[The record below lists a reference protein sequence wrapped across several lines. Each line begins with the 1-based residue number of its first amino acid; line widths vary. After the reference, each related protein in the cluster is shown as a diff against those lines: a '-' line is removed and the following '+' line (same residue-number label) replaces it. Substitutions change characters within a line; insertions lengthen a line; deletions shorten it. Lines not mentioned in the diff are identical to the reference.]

1 MKKTLFLILAAILL
15 PIVCWGQEE
24 KMTKEQKKA
33 AIAIAQKDLYDRAVE
48 AMNDRNFIVQ
58 ADELSYQNDKTNP
71 VSPGANFVSLEGEEA
86 IIEIFPGTSFL
97 SQRNNFRI
105 KGTASNIEMR
115 TNKKGK
121 VTFRMYV
128 TSNEGHVTV
137 SIMMDNKS
145 NKSTVILTP
154 DFSGDR
160 ISLYGKAYRMNKSE
174 KPFYVD

>member
-1 MKKTLFLILAAILL
+1 MKKILILILAAILL
-15 PIVCWGQEE
+15 PIACMSQEQ

-33 AIAIAQKDLYDRAVE
+33 AIALAEKELYDKAVA
-48 AMNDRNFIVQ
+48 AMNDRSFIVE

-71 VSPGANFVSLEGEEA
+71 VSPGANFVSLEGEQA
-86 IIEIFPGTSFL
+86 TIEIFPGSSFL

-105 KGTASNIEMR
+105 RGTASNIEMR

-128 TSNEGHVTV
+128 TSNDGHVTV

-160 ISLYGKAYRMNKSE
+160 ITLYGKAYQMDK
-174 KPFYVD
+174 